1 MEISVDGGKTKGGLI
16 VWGNFAQN
24 PKELP
29 PLVWAYVGDAV
40 FELYVRL
47 HLVKQGLVKVDKLHS
62 KASSLVNAVAQAD
75 FLHQLEDMLTEE
87 ETYIVRRGR
96 NTKSHVPKNVGVSEY
111 RLSTGFEALIGYL
124 FLSGAEMRL
133 EEIITY
139 LLSRNEGELGG

>member
-1 MEISVDGGKTKGGLI
+1 
-16 VWGNFAQN
+16 VWGDFTQN

-47 HLVKQGLVKVDKLHS
+47 HLVDQGLVKVDKLHG

-75 FLHQLEDMLTEE
+75 FLHQLEDSLTVEE
-87 ETYIVRRGR
+87 RNIVRRGR

-111 RLSTGFEALIGYL
+111 RLSTGFEALLGYL
-124 FLSGAEMRL
+124 FLSGEKKRL
-133 EEIITY
+133 REIITY
-139 LLSRNEGELGG
+139 LLSRNECE

>member
-1 MEISVDGGKTKGGLI
+1 MVRKKGGLT

-29 PLVWAYVGDAV
+29 PLVLAYVGDAV

-47 HLVKQGLVKVDKLHS
+47 HLVNEGIVKVDKLHHR
-62 KASSLVNAVAQAD
+62 ASSWVKAVAQAN
-75 FLHQLEDMLTEE
+75 FLHQLEDLLTEE
-87 ETYIVRRGR
+87 EKNIVRRGR

-111 RLSTGFEALIGYL
+111 RLSTGFEALVGYL
-124 FLSGAEMRL
+124 FLSEEETRL

-139 LLSRNEGELGG
+139 LLQRNECE